1 LLTLFAVKGA
11 LLNIVAGVVVAPLWM
26 VAPVTVCTVDDPR
39 AVELSGL
46 VATPDGYVSVID
58 SQFDPDTILIVYL
71 DSACGVS
78 RTEGYPTAARDPEDI
93 AAAPDGILWVA
104 DIGDNI
110 TAQTRRSTVALWRL
124 PPDGGDPVIHRLSY
138 PDGPHDA
145 EALLFG
151 ADGQPIIVTK
161 DISGLAG
168 LYRPTGPLQAQSGT
182 GVPLEKVGTF
192 RPSVTGASNP
202 LGGVGEMV
210 VTGAA
215 TSPDRRRVALR
226 TYAAAYEWDV
236 PDGDVVKA
244 ITTGTPRYT
253 PLPDEPQGESI
264 AYTVDGQGFLTL
276 SDVSGPTELR
286 RYQPSTVE
294 LPGSATP
301 SAIVAEEV
309 AATGP
314 DWRLWLG
321 VTAIAVGLL
330 VLAVFG
336 GLWLRGRGRS

>member
-1 LLTLFAVKGA
+1 MA
-11 LLNIVAGVVVAPLWM
+11 VAPLWT
-26 VAPVTVCTVDDPR
+26 APATVVCTVDDPR

-58 SQFDPDTILIVYL
+58 SQFDPDTIRIVYL

-93 AAAPDGILWVA
+93 AAAPDGTLWVA
-104 DIGDNI
+104 DTGDNI
-110 TAQTRRSTVALWRL
+110 TAQTRRTTVALWRL
-124 PPDGGDPVIHRLSY
+124 PPGGGDPVINRLSY

-145 EALLFG
+145 EALLFA
-151 ADGQPIIVTK
+151 ADGQPIIITK

-168 LYRPTGPLQAQSGT
+168 LYRPTGPLQPQSTT
-182 GVPLEKVGTF
+182 GVPLELVGSF

-202 LGGVGEMV
+202 LGSLGEMV

-253 PLPDEPQGESI
+253 ALPDEPQGESI
-264 AYTVDGQGFLTL
+264 AYTVDGQSFLTL
-276 SDVSGPTELR
+276 SDVSGATELR

-294 LPGSATP
+294 PSGTATP
-301 SAIVAEEV
+301 SAIAAEE
-309 AATGP
+309 AATTGP

-321 VTAIAVGLL
+321 TAAMGAGLL
-330 VLAVFG
+330 VLAAFG
-336 GLWLRGRGRS
+336 GLWLRARRR